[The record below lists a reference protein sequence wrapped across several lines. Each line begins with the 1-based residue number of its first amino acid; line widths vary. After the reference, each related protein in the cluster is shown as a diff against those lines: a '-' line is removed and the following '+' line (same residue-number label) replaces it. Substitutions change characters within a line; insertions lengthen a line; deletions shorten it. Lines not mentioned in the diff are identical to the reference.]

1 MSASLETVR
10 RLNAWAAGAP
20 LPRGN
25 VINLHV
31 ANDEDLLIV
40 AFLRM
45 GGESRPWGVAYGT
58 IADGPTVL
66 TVPEGRNRT
75 LVGDMMAAFAPAILG
90 HFRHPSYSE
99 DGPQAY
105 TTDSLRQVWLPSTS
119 HIEMLHFIAAAY
131 ARSTWDRPDISA
143 LNALGNLANCLF
155 IESQRPGQQ
164 TIVAAT
170 DALRDSY
177 VFPATPI
184 RQAHL
189 GYLLAWLNG
198 GTDRDTRLAA
208 ALAAEK
214 LSMSTVLDPHIER
227 TNLQPSVSA
236 WGAARAA
243 ENSSSM
249 KQFSDAIHQSLSEE
263 LLSRWN
269 LAREAAESV
278 RNDIRGTNSGVGS
291 LVSNTAYTFFQ
302 NWGENAINEEAGI
315 NTFWPNVFT
324 DYSPRS
330 AGSAYHLR
338 DALNNAARRAL
349 IHGDTELQQAEL
361 VAGHGIICQV
371 IAVDAA
377 SSTWTLHY
385 SFPDLPTLKRR
396 DKLAIAGQATLT
408 LEILEIDYEAHILQ
422 VKPKWVKPKAN
433 AGQYA
438 LSAISPEWKNKHLVL
453 VDDVLPFSMEM
464 KKVKKVR
471 EKKESGS
478 DITDLIVAR
487 PRRHAAVDD
496 DGPVVPNGDDNE

>member
-1 MSASLETVR
+1 M
-10 RLNAWAAGAP
+10 
-20 LPRGN
+20 
-25 VINLHV
+25 
-31 ANDEDLLIV
+31 
-40 AFLRM
+40 
-45 GGESRPWGVAYGT
+45 
-58 IADGPTVL
+58 
-66 TVPEGRNRT
+66 
-75 LVGDMMAAFAPAILG
+75 
-90 HFRHPSYSE
+90 
-99 DGPQAY
+99 
-105 TTDSLRQVWLPSTS
+105 
-119 HIEMLHFIAAAY
+119 
-131 ARSTWDRPDISA
+131 
-143 LNALGNLANCLF
+143 
-155 IESQRPGQQ
+155 
-164 TIVAAT
+164 
-170 DALRDSY
+170 
-177 VFPATPI
+177 
-184 RQAHL
+184 
-189 GYLLAWLNG
+189 
-198 GTDRDTRLAA
+198 
-208 ALAAEK
+208 
-214 LSMSTVLDPHIER
+214 
-227 TNLQPSVSA
+227 
-236 WGAARAA
+236 
-243 ENSSSM
+243 
-249 KQFSDAIHQSLSEE
+249 
-263 LLSRWN
+263 
-269 LAREAAESV
+269 
-278 RNDIRGTNSGVGS
+278 
-291 LVSNTAYTFFQ
+291 
-302 NWGENAINEEAGI
+302 
-315 NTFWPNVFT
+315 
-324 DYSPRS
+324 
-330 AGSAYHLR
+330 R